1 MFSEI
6 LSCEIYEIFTK
17 SEILT
22 GFNLKSEI
30 E

>member
-6 LSCEIYEIFTK
+6 LSCEICETLTK

-22 GFNLKSEI
+22 EFSLESEI